1 MTKHWLPPLLG
12 AVAVCVGL
20 FCAQNLGWTQTT
32 LDAEAKTSLDKAL
45 NVIPGL
51 TPDLIA
57 GAQKE
62 GTLTLYR
69 TGYDFRGVVFPEFQK
84 LFPYIKIVDFEATV
98 GPLLQ
103 RYGAE
108 ARSGRNIADVVV
120 NSIPGTVDA
129 MDNEGL
135 VAHYAPTSA
144 AAYTSGQRDGAYYP
158 FDRVLLCNAY
168 NTNLV
173 TEEQAAVLGTWPGI
187 VDPRW
192 RGKAGVLRLSTGG
205 VSALTYYFVDEQKFT
220 DFQTLL
226 GKQEPL
232 VMTSVPALI
241 ERLSAGGI
249 EAAFFANDGNL
260 HRLKRAGAPIRW
272 KCPNPGLALNDFQF
286 IAAKAPHPNAAKL
299 WVEFILST
307 TGQRLVVDGLGLGP
321 ARDDVRDTRP
331 VTTEPW
337 YQAPTELYKYSWSVI
352 DQRLD
357 ALRVKWDAAAA
368 NTRSGD

>member
-1 MTKHWLPPLLG
+1 MTELAMTKHWLPPLLG

-20 FCAQNLGWTQTT
+20 CCGQNLGWTQTT
-32 LDAEAKTSLDKAL
+32 LDAEAKASLDKAV

-69 TGYDFRGVVFPEFQK
+69 TGYDFQGVVFPEFQK

-135 VAHYAPTSA
+135 VAHYTPTSA

-158 FDRVLLCNAY
+158 FDRILLCNAY
-168 NTNLV
+168 NSNLV
-173 TEEQAAVLGTWPGI
+173 TEEQAAVLG
-187 VDPRW
+187 
-192 RGKAGVLRLSTGG
+192 
-205 VSALTYYFVDEQKFT
+205 
-220 DFQTLL
+220 
-226 GKQEPL
+226 
-232 VMTSVPALI
+232 
-241 ERLSAGGI
+241 
-249 EAAFFANDGNL
+249 N
-260 HRLKRAGAPIRW
+260 
-272 KCPNPGLALNDFQF
+272 
-286 IAAKAPHPNAAKL
+286 
-299 WVEFILST
+299 
-307 TGQRLVVDGLGLGP
+307 
-321 ARDDVRDTRP
+321 
-331 VTTEPW
+331 
-337 YQAPTELYKYSWSVI
+337 
-352 DQRLD
+352 
-357 ALRVKWDAAAA
+357 
-368 NTRSGD
+368 